1 MGATDTEGT
10 SAPPQAD
17 AWYARSPEEVAAH
30 FEVDP
35 AAGLSAV
42 AAAELLER
50 LGPNALPAEK
60 PKPEWRRFLDEYR
73 SYMQI
78 ILLVAGV
85 FSIVIGQFHTGV
97 MVLVLT
103 VTGILLLGVLP
114 GPLVEW
120 ARAAASVLH

>member
-42 AAAELLER
+42 AAAELLEHEIPCQR
-50 LGPNALPAEK
+50 LEDC
-60 PKPEWRRFLDEYR
+60 PE
-73 SYMQI
+73 
-78 ILLVAGV
+78 
-85 FSIVIGQFHTGV
+85 HP
-97 MVLVLT
+97 VL
-103 VTGILLLGVLP
+103 
-114 GPLVEW
+114 
-120 ARAAASVLH
+120 